1 MDQQSDSIAGP
12 ARTVT
17 PTHNRAIFLDMT
29 QKVVPLATQGGLR
42 RFLIYLRSH
51 RGWDQTRLA
60 EAVGRSQPWVS
71 KFERGQTEPSL
82 ADVMSALTA
91 LGADIVV
98 RPITAPQKDDN
109 TDG

>member
-1 MDQQSDSIAGP
+1 M
-12 ARTVT
+12 
-17 PTHNRAIFLDMT
+17 L
-29 QKVVPLATQGGLR
+29 LATQGGLR
-42 RFLIYLRSH
+42 RFLIYLRNR
-51 RGWDQTRLA
+51 RGWNQTRLA

-98 RPITAPQKDDN
+98 RPITAPPRDDN
-109 TDG
+109 ADG